1 MRTKTFKQTDPVPER
16 SCRKKGW
23 WRCRKECRTRVRQG
37 FAART
42 LRDRPQ
48 RGRRTPPSCALADSA
63 HDFPPI
69 GSPSGQQDYIH
80 FPTDI
85 SGLRSDILGDVE
97 NKGLHPDLCPDITI
111 LSPADN
117 LLEVIRPEERH
128 GSALAHQFLLYLR
141 FGIFT
146 AVAEVNQ
153 LETRTRADSLR
164 GERPV
169 SSDSVVGINH
179 LSVPVKSDGD
189 PAAKHKNPITDEE
202 LLSQP

>member
-1 MRTKTFKQTDPVPER
+1 MFGKALQLELSGIDLNGGDELHP
-16 SCRKKGW
+16 
-23 WRCRKECRTRVRQG
+23 
-37 FAART
+37 
-42 LRDRPQ
+42 
-48 RGRRTPPSCALADSA
+48 LADSA
-63 HDFPPI
+63 HDVPPI

-111 LSPADN
+111 FSPADN

-128 GSALAHQFLLYLR
+128 GTAFAHQLLLYLR

>member
-1 MRTKTFKQTDPVPER
+1 MFGKALQLELSGIDLNGGDELHP
-16 SCRKKGW
+16 
-23 WRCRKECRTRVRQG
+23 
-37 FAART
+37 
-42 LRDRPQ
+42 
-48 RGRRTPPSCALADSA
+48 LADSA
-63 HDFPPI
+63 HDVPPI
-69 GSPSGQQDYIH
+69 GSPSGQQDHIH
-80 FPTDI
+80 FPADI

-97 NKGLHPDLCPDITI
+97 DKGLHPDLSPDITI

-128 GSALAHQFLLYLR
+128 GTAFAHQLLLYLR

-146 AVAEVNQ
+146 AVAKVNQ

-189 PAAKHKNPITDEE
+189 PAADMGDNGGDVILDMPVIFQIAPDD
-202 LLSQP
+202 SP